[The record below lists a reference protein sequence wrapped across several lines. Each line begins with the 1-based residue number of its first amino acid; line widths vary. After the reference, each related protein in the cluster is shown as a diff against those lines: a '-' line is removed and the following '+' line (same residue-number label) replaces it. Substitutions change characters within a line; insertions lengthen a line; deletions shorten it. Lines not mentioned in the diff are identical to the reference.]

1 MTTADYAETFTTHPW
16 RIKTQDAQHV
26 LGVYT
31 GQTAVI
37 EITQTLSFV
46 VHSGTAKHVCPRQAA
61 VPSQWGNYRLRSK
74 IHGIDIMV
82 RLCKHFLDR
91 RHVRLYQIRRY
102 TAHTDMLHPSLKAL
116 KQTL

>member
-1 MTTADYAETFTTHPW
+1 MTTAEYAETFTSHPW
-16 RIKTQDAQHV
+16 RVRTQDAQHV

-82 RLCKHFLDR
+82 RLCKHVSRPQTCKVVLD
-91 RHVRLYQIRRY
+91 
-102 TAHTDMLHPSLKAL
+102 TAVHHTRTNVLHASLKAH
-116 KQTL
+116 KQT